1 MIEEKFQQQDALIN
15 QMQSDN
21 TQLSLGLQK
30 KDEENRQLAQV
41 VQQLELKVKKYSSS
55 AKNSKHQK
63 KEIKEKD
70 KELHKLRKEVIDLKH
85 QNQSLNS
92 AYRTAKDNQVVIS
105 NRPIPQRLLA
115 QKQNNQQ
122 NENTNSAYTANL
134 QNDNRRLEIMVQ
146 SLQTKEYKANQ
157 NVKSLEEKLKA
168 KSDECVVQGKDLVK
182 FKQLSE
188 GYMNDI
194 ARLEA

>member
-1 MIEEKFQQQDALIN
+1 
-15 QMQSDN
+15 
-21 TQLSLGLQK
+21 
-30 KDEENRQLAQV
+30 
-41 VQQLELKVKKYSSS
+41 
-55 AKNSKHQK
+55 
-63 KEIKEKD
+63 
-70 KELHKLRKEVIDLKH
+70 
-85 QNQSLNS
+85 
-92 AYRTAKDNQVVIS
+92 
-105 NRPIPQRLLA
+105 
-115 QKQNNQQ
+115 
-122 NENTNSAYTANL
+122 
-134 QNDNRRLEIMVQ
+134 MVQ